1 MVAACQNENNG
12 LIVFIGMWISSNK
25 ADKSGKTDK
34 KRVAHVATRIERG
47 ETVRSVAIKLNGIAR
62 YLSFANPSR

>member
-34 KRVAHVATRIERG
+34 KAGGPCSHPYRTR
-47 ETVRSVAIKLNGIAR
+47 
-62 YLSFANPSR
+62 